1 MSQGGIISI
10 AAEGTTIIGKITG
23 NSGVV
28 TPTSNNVNIL
38 GAGSIVTAGSGST
51 LTVELTGLTNHDLL
65 LGAGTTTISTLAP
78 SSTIGVPL
86 ISQGASS
93 DPIYGTALIAGGG
106 TSSTSFTIYGPV
118 VAAST
123 TTGALTSIAPSGTIG
138 IPFISQGSLANP
150 AFGTAVIA
158 GGGTGSTNF
167 NIYGPVVA
175 NSTTTSPLI
184 SVIPSA
190 TSGIPF
196 ISQGSSANPTFGTA
210 VVAGGGTGAATFTAY
225 APIIAGTTTTGAF
238 QSASTGLP
246 TSGYILTSGGSSAV
260 PSFLQNFGGLTWST
274 TSSTT
279 IALLSN
285 NAYVTTAGSAVAAT
299 LPASPALYD
308 TITIIV
314 NGAGVV
320 TIGENSGQ
328 QMRFGNVTTTVTTG
342 SLANTAQGDVITLR
356 CTTAGAS
363 AFWIMEK
370 AVGNWTVV

>member
-1 MSQGGIISI
+1 VVAGGGTGSTSFTAYGPVLAGATTTTALASI
-10 AAEGTTIIGKITG
+10 APSA
-23 NSGVV
+23 
-28 TPTSNNVNIL
+28 TS
-38 GAGSIVTAGSGST
+38 
-51 LTVELTGLTNHDLL
+51 
-65 LGAGTTTISTLAP
+65 
-78 SSTIGVPL
+78 GVPL
-86 ISQGASS
+86 ISQGAS
-93 DPIYGTALIAGGG
+93 
-106 TSSTSFTIYGPV
+106 
-118 VAAST
+118 
-123 TTGALTSIAPSGTIG
+123 
-138 IPFISQGSLANP
+138 ANP
-150 AFGTAVIA
+150 A
-158 GGGTGSTNF
+158 
-167 NIYGPVVA
+167 
-175 NSTTTSPLI
+175 
-184 SVIPSA
+184 
-190 TSGIPF
+190 
-196 ISQGSSANPTFGTA
+196 FGTA

-225 APIIAGTTTTGAF
+225 APVIAGTTTTGAF
-238 QSASTGLP
+238 QSASVGLA
-246 TSGYILTSGGSSAV
+246 TSGYILTSGGSSAI
-260 PSFLQNFGGLTWST
+260 PSFLQNFGGITWST

-342 SLANTAQGDVITLR
+342 SLANTAQGDVISLR